1 MSYHYGMA
9 SRPKAMKKKK
19 KLKTIDLFAGIGGVR
34 IGFESAGFETAYAN
48 DFDKYAAQTYRL
60 NFGDIH
66 EEDLF
71 KVIGGGMKKIP
82 KRFDVLAGGFPC
94 QPFSVAGNKQGFK
107 DKKRGNLLFAVIEIL
122 KKRKPEAVFLENVKY
137 LKHHDDEK
145 TFRKI
150 QDELKEAGYVIK
162 AEVLNSMTHGNVP
175 QSRERIY
182 IVGFRSPRKL
192 MKFHFPEKVPLTK
205 TIAGI
210 FDRSADEKY
219 YYNKSHE
226 YIYPKLVEAVK
237 RKDRVYQYRRVYVR
251 ENMNGVAPT
260 LTASMGA
267 GGHNVP
273 IIRDSKGIR
282 KLTPRECARLQ
293 GFPDSYR
300 FPKDLADAHV
310 YKQIG
315 NSVTIPVISKI
326 AENIR
331 IALES

>member
-1 MSYHYGMA
+1 MIKTMG
-9 SRPKAMKKKK
+9 SRSKSNKN
-19 KLKTIDLFAGIGGVR
+19 KLKTIDLFAGIGGIR
-34 IGFESAGFETAYAN
+34 IGFESAGFETIFAN
-48 DFDKYAAQTYRL
+48 DFDRKAAETYRL

-66 EEDLF
+66 EADLF
-71 KVIGGGMKKIP
+71 KVIGEKGMRRIP
-82 KRFDVLAGGFPC
+82 KHFDVLLGGFPC
-94 QPFSVAGNKQGFK
+94 QPFSVAGHKKGFS
-107 DKKRGNLLFAVIEIL
+107 DKGRGDLLFGVIEIL

-145 TFRKI
+145 TFKRI
-150 QDELKEAGYVIK
+150 SQELKSAGYDIK
-162 AEVLNSMTHGNVP
+162 AEVLNSMRHGNLP
-175 QSRERIY
+175 QTRERIY

-192 MKFHFPEKVPLTK
+192 MKFHFPAETQLTK
-205 TIAGI
+205 TFQNILEKGVL
-210 FDRSADEKY
+210 EKY
-219 YYNKSHE
+219 YYNKNHKF
-226 YIYPKLVEAVK
+226 IYPELAKEVK
-237 RKDRVYQYRRVYVR
+237 RRDRVYQYRRNYVR
-251 ENMNGVAPT
+251 ENKNGVAPT

-293 GFPDSYR
+293 GFPESFK
-300 FPKDLADAHV
+300 FPKELADAHI

-315 NSVTIPVISKI
+315 NSVTIPVVSKI

>member
-1 MSYHYGMA
+1 M
-9 SRPKAMKKKK
+9 PKCSGSMKKK

-48 DFDKYAAQTYRL
+48 DFDKYAAETYRL
-60 NFGDIH
+60 NFDNMH

-71 KVIGGGMKKIP
+71 TVVKNGMRGVP
-82 KRFDVLAGGFPC
+82 KHFDVLLGGFPC
-94 QPFSVAGNKQGFK
+94 QPFSVAGNKKGFA

-122 KKRKPEAVFLENVKY
+122 KKKKPDAIFLENVKY

-145 TFRKI
+145 TFQRI
-150 QDELKEAGYVIK
+150 QDELKTAGYSIK
-162 AEVLNSMTHGNVP
+162 AEVLNSMTYGNVP
-175 QSRERIY
+175 QTRERIY

-192 MKFHFPEKVPLTK
+192 MKFHFPSKVKLTK
-205 TIAGI
+205 TIGNILEKTVA
-210 FDRSADEKY
+210 EKY
-219 YYNKSHE
+219 YYSKNHI
-226 YIYPKLVEAVK
+226 YVYPKLVKTVK
-237 RKDRVYQYRRVYVR
+237 KRDRVYQYRRVYVR
-251 ENMNGVAPT
+251 ENKNGVSPT

-273 IIRDSKGIR
+273 IIRDNKGIR

-293 GFPDSYR
+293 GFPESFR
-300 FPKDLADAHV
+300 FPKTLSDTHL

-315 NSVTIPVISKI
+315 NSVTVPVVSKI